1 MYHRRLTTI
10 VSRTTHI
17 VTFRIGDAA
26 SEIASDMGNVPSSAK
41 IKDITVEDGT
51 LSIEFE
57 EEAAVKL
64 NEYMPAVSASGTVFI
79 AGNP

>member
-1 MYHRRLTTI
+1 MYHRRLTTV

-17 VTFRIGDAA
+17 VTFRIGNAA
-26 SEIASDMGNVPSSAK
+26 SEIASDMANVPPAAR
-41 IKDITVEDGT
+41 IKDITVDDGT

-57 EEAAVKL
+57 EESKVNL
-64 NEYMPAVSASGTVFI
+64 NEYVPAVSTSGTVLI